1 MAAEFA
7 LTGGVLFVVVTAV
20 RWVMASPLSRAL
32 PKPHLQLAVVAVI
45 VGAALAGALSSP
57 WGRYSGGHLNPA
69 VTFGLWLTGAFPGRR
84 VPAYFAAQL
93 TGSVAGTGLARLVW
107 GPVLG
112 DRMAY
117 AAVEPAPSCSPTLLF
132 TVEAV
137 STAAVL
143 TVTLLLMSR
152 RAWTHWIPLARPA
165 ATTVVMIALGTLTGG
180 SANPARQFG
189 PALWAHR
196 PGDWSHLWLYLM
208 APLAG
213 AALTGGVARTRRIAA
228 IREAGGFPC
237 AKRVWLP
244 GRPAG
249 RRSTSRSRRRRR
261 RSAECAP
268 RTRFRA
274 ESAARLADVMRNARL
289 DVSGQAFRGCDAAA
303 PPLPCRCAASAVWCC
318 LRHRQRRGHP
328 SPAWPRRD
336 PSPSASRRAPRR
348 RTASRP

>member
-1 MAAEFA
+1 MGAEFV

-20 RWVMASPLSRAL
+20 RWVMASPLCQAL
-32 PKPHLQLAVVAVI
+32 PDPHLRLAVVAVT

-69 VTFGLWLTGAFPGRR
+69 VTFGLWLTSTFPGRW

-112 DRMAY
+112 NRTAY
-117 AAVEPAPSCSPTLLF
+117 AAVEPAPSCPPTLLF

-143 TVTLLLMSR
+143 TITLLLMSR
-152 RAWTHWIPLARPA
+152 RTWTRWIPLARPA
-165 ATTVVMIALGTLTGG
+165 ATAVVTIALGTLTGG

-196 PGDWSHLWLYLM
+196 PGDWSHLWVYLV

-213 AALTGGVARTRRIAA
+213 GAL
-228 IREAGGFPC
+228 AGGAARYQAYRP
-237 AKRVWLP
+237 VHLP
-244 GRPAG
+244 KSSGGRSPE
-249 RRSTSRSRRRRR
+249 RRS
-261 RSAECAP
+261 
-268 RTRFRA
+268 
-274 ESAARLADVMRNARL
+274 D
-289 DVSGQAFRGCDAAA
+289 SG
-303 PPLPCRCAASAVWCC
+303 RCADGGTC
-318 LRHRQRRGHP
+318 
-328 SPAWPRRD
+328 
-336 PSPSASRRAPRR
+336 
-348 RTASRP
+348 

>member
-1 MAAEFA
+1 MAAEFT

-20 RWVMASPLSRAL
+20 RWVTASPLSRAL
-32 PKPHLQLAVVAVI
+32 PKPYLQLAVVAVI

-117 AAVEPAPSCSPTLLF
+117 AAVEPAPSCSPALLF
-132 TVEAV
+132 TIEAV

-152 RAWTHWIPLARPA
+152 RAWTRWIPLARPA
-165 ATTVVMIALGTLTGG
+165 ATAVVLIALGTLTGG

-213 AALTGGVARTRRIAA
+213 AALTGGVARYQAYRPVLPPKN
-228 IREAGGFPC
+228 GGGP
-237 AKRVWLP
+237 VDELLHPDP
-244 GRPAG
+244 G
-249 RRSTSRSRRRRR
+249 
-261 RSAECAP
+261 
-268 RTRFRA
+268 
-274 ESAARLADVMRNARL
+274 
-289 DVSGQAFRGCDAAA
+289 SGQRG
-303 PPLPCRCAASAVWCC
+303 
-318 LRHRQRRGHP
+318 
-328 SPAWPRRD
+328 PRKGVG
-336 PSPSASRRAPRR
+336 
-348 RTASRP
+348 

>member
-20 RWVMASPLSRAL
+20 RWVTASPLSRAL
-32 PKPHLQLAVVAVI
+32 PQPHLQLAVVAVI

-69 VTFGLWLTGAFPGRR
+69 VAFGLWLTGAFPGRR

-117 AAVEPAPSCSPTLLF
+117 AAVEPAPSCSPALLF

-137 STAAVL
+137 STGAVL

-152 RAWTHWIPLARPA
+152 RAWTRWIPLARPA
-165 ATTVVMIALGTLTGG
+165 ATAVVMIALGTLTGG

-196 PGDWSHLWLYLM
+196 PDDWSHLWLYLV

-213 AALTGGVARTRRIAA
+213 AALTGEVARYRAYRLSILRRAAADGRTRSNWGVADALMEELAEVGRAGEAELRRGTGVRRVAA
-228 IREAGGFPC
+228 CQEPFGFQDDP
-237 AKRVWLP
+237 P
-244 GRPAG
+244 GSAAG
-249 RRSTSRSRRRRR
+249 RGHGVSRPTARRR
-261 RSAECAP
+261 P
-268 RTRFRA
+268 PG
-274 ESAARLADVMRNARL
+274 
-289 DVSGQAFRGCDAAA
+289 SGCG
-303 PPLPCRCAASAVWCC
+303 
-318 LRHRQRRGHP
+318 
-328 SPAWPRRD
+328 
-336 PSPSASRRAPRR
+336 
-348 RTASRP
+348 